1 RPNVVREEVQTL
13 LHQSLTRMTESH
25 GTGWAAIGIGTVIAL
40 WSLTGAA
47 VNVIWGLNLAFGL
60 EEHRGYARKRLA
72 ALSMV
77 GYAALGFG
85 LCLGVIVLGPQ
96 ISRWIGNAVDAR
108 SVVTTAWSIAQW
120 PLIVAALLVVFSGI
134 LRVGPDM
141 ESGRRRIVTTGS
153 VLAVLVWVVAS
164 LGFSIF
170 ANHFGSYN
178 KAWGSLSAV
187 VVMLT
192 W

>member
-60 EEHRGYARKRLA
+60 EEHRGDARKRLA

-77 GYAALGFG
+77 GYAAPGFG
-85 LCLGVIVLGPQ
+85 LCPGVILLRPQ
-96 ISRWIGNAVDAR
+96 ISPWVGNAVHAP
-108 SVVTTAWSIAQW
+108 SLLTTA
-120 PLIVAALLVVFSGI
+120 
-134 LRVGPDM
+134 
-141 ESGRRRIVTTGS
+141 
-153 VLAVLVWVVAS
+153 AS
-164 LGFSIF
+164 LGPCPLIHR
-170 ANHFGSYN
+170 A
-178 KAWGSLSAV
+178 L
-187 VVMLT
+187 
-192 W
+192 